1 MKVLTEADLRTMKFT
16 RADRE
21 YHVQEG
27 TFVTPSAR
35 EFLRDREI
43 RLIIDTGIL
52 AAHDPAVNHP
62 AAHAPAAHAAMT
74 RVPIQR
80 QGEHTYV
87 DAATGEGYEEKPET
101 MTHLRGNLLVPKTHP
116 RIALRGSLDGLQA
129 KVLLIQSKNHG
140 DSELVRSLD
149 SVLAYLRAILGAE
162 VKDEPLGETL
172 LFDLDHKAI
181 RRMSHN
187 VREIFGIDHPIPDRF
202 MEEKAL
208 ELNLL
213 RTQVRE
219 AELIAA
225 DAFREG
231 DTLNVIEHLNRL
243 SSGIYILFCR
253 VVSGHWKT
261 DGL

>member
-62 AAHAPAAHAAMT
+62 AAQDPAVNHPAAQDPAANHPSAHAPAAHAAMT

-87 DAATGEGYEEKPET
+87 DAATGQGYEDRK
-101 MTHLRGNLLVPKTHP
+101 
-116 RIALRGSLDGLQA
+116 
-129 KVLLIQSKNHG
+129 
-140 DSELVRSLD
+140 
-149 SVLAYLRAILGAE
+149 SV
-162 VKDEPLGETL
+162 V
-172 LFDLDHKAI
+172 
-181 RRMSHN
+181 
-187 VREIFGIDHPIPDRF
+187 
-202 MEEKAL
+202 
-208 ELNLL
+208 
-213 RTQVRE
+213 
-219 AELIAA
+219 
-225 DAFREG
+225 
-231 DTLNVIEHLNRL
+231 
-243 SSGIYILFCR
+243 
-253 VVSGHWKT
+253 
-261 DGL
+261 